1 MQTLQ
6 LIASSSDNCTMSQVL
21 IKKHETEE
29 IAADFST
36 DDDGDEPDSSTTTN
50 NNYKTARD
58 ELAQVAEAD
67 RASECCEDER
77 DDDVM
82 EPEMTQVR
90 ALMWRTFV

>member
-1 MQTLQ
+1 
-6 LIASSSDNCTMSQVL
+6 MSQVL

-36 DDDGDEPDSSTTTN
+36 DDDDGDEPDSSTTTN

-67 RASECCEDER
+67 RASECCKDER